1 MGARP
6 EWRANMPHMIEVDL
20 PEDETVPK
28 VTRSFAACMASVLET
43 PVEAVPRPR
52 ADLPGAV
59 AHWRSWLA
67 GRGAGLVMLAKPS
80 SFNWPGYWLAVLG
93 QPGPTADDLTAV
105 LMFGTPSGVVLSPQ
119 DPTLLG
125 RAATDL
131 PVREGYVVS
140 GLDPA
145 SIATASALPH
155 LSGTVEAIA
164 ITERATGRMHIVD
177 HARALAGRGLDG
189 DRYAA
194 KAGTFTPDNDTAR
207 GYDLTLIEAEVL
219 DDLTLPEGRSLR
231 FAEARRNVAT
241 RGIDV
246 NALVGRRFRLG
257 DVECLGQRL
266 CEPCSHLERL
276 TTKGALRGLIHRG
289 GLRADVLSDGDIHTG
304 DLIETI
310 A

>member
-1 MGARP
+1 MIDVSLPDDQAIP
-6 EWRANMPHMIEVDL
+6 EL
-20 PEDETVPK
+20 
-28 VTRSFAACMASVLET
+28 TRSFAACMASVTET
-43 PVEAVPRPR
+43 PLAEVPQPR

-67 GRGAGLVMLAKPS
+67 GRGAGLITLANPA

-93 QPGPTADDLTAV
+93 EPGPRGSADAVV

-119 DPTLLG
+119 DPGLLG

-145 SIATASALPH
+145 PLSSATPLPQ
-155 LSGTVEAIA
+155 LSGTVAAIA
-164 ITERATGRMHIVD
+164 LAERATDDMHTVE
-177 HARALAGRGLDG
+177 HAKALANRGLDG

-194 KAGTFTPDNDTAR
+194 KAGTFTPDSDTAR

-219 DDLTLPEGRSLR
+219 ENLTLPDGRTLG
-231 FAEARRNVAT
+231 FAEARRNVVT
-241 RGIDV
+241 RGIDL

-257 DVECLGQRL
+257 NVECLGQRL

-289 GLRADVLSDGDIHTG
+289 GLRADVLSDGEITAG
-304 DLIETI
+304 DRIQTIE
-310 A
+310 